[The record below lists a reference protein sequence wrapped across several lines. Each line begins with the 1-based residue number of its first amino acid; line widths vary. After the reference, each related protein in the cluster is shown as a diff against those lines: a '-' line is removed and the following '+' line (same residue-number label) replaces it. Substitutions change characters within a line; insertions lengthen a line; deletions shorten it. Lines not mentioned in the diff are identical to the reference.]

1 MKSRE
6 IIVDSDY
13 NTCGA
18 CSIYSIICHYGGYIP
33 LNTIISD
40 TMTDK
45 NGTNAYFIV
54 RTLKKYGFDSYGLNT
69 KISNISQNLL
79 PVIGHVNINGYNH
92 FVVIYKITEK
102 NIIIMDPSIGKKV
115 ISKNN

>member
-54 RTLKKYGFDSYGLNT
+54 RALKKYGFEIERTQVRGYHIPIFSVSLFPYLN
-69 KISNISQNLL
+69 KFEICFSLQ
-79 PVIGHVNINGYNH
+79 
-92 FVVIYKITEK
+92 
-102 NIIIMDPSIGKKV
+102 
-115 ISKNN
+115 